1 MSKVVTSVTTFNDAV
16 GVRMSV
22 TYSEIDDETGRIIT
36 DNNRYDRVVTDS
48 SAKSAST
55 ALFEYAQI
63 SLPVD

>member
-48 SAKSAST
+48 SVKSAST
-55 ALFEYAQI
+55 TLFEYAQI

>member
-55 ALFEYAQI
+55 TLFEYAQI